1 MQDKASII
9 LFPEGNQAMKKHL
22 REMKKGT
29 AHMIFQ
35 AAQATDFQEVI
46 YIIPVGLEYENYLK
60 AGRKVALRF
69 GKTISVASYYEQFQ
83 KNEKAAIESLTN
95 ELANMISPYII
106 DVKNK
111 KVYEQTMNI
120 YTVCKPFL
128 FEKED
133 NHKEILAKNKA
144 FIEFTVLND
153 EFEKEAGTDDN
164 FDPYDGLFSPSCILL
179 LDQFGECITR
189 YKNSEWQESHD
200 LPSKDEYEA
209 LMAKSQQLRNDASIE
224 AGWDNFSTAQSMR
237 CEARNIELLIQMS
250 KNIARLDNT

>member
-1 MQDKASII
+1 MNDTISFQEKADRII
-9 LFPEGNQAMKKHL
+9 LKNRVEHKKRLKAINLRIKESTLRYIKHIEICGYFYRNINDQVPSHGCFTMEGKHTIDL
-22 REMKKGT
+22 
-29 AHMIFQ
+29 
-35 AAQATDFQEVI
+35 
-46 YIIPVGLEYENYLK
+46 PSSNGLE
-60 AGRKVALRF
+60 
-69 GKTISVASYYEQFQ
+69 
-83 KNEKAAIESLTN
+83 
-95 ELANMISPYII
+95 
-106 DVKNK
+106 D
-111 KVYEQTMNI
+111 
-120 YTVCKPFL
+120 
-128 FEKED
+128 
-133 NHKEILAKNKA
+133 AKNKA